1 MAVYCCR
8 WRTSFP
14 LQNLFRTI
22 ASDYFL
28 MSIKPWFASV
38 FWGGFLSLGL
48 AFALATYF
56 RSSFYDL
63 FHDWT
68 GWRSLTGTSP
78 NDTTYAASNILWALL
93 FCSCWWMLWRLDQ
106 FLASPPSSIHAK
118 DVSRKPSYNPNN
130 SPFSEGK
137 KAEKSENFQPEE
149 SEQGKIDNE
158 PFTPNKNDENSVP
171 KDEEMDL
178 PTQEDLLMGEILGLE
193 KEQMNDYAHIKAT
206 YRLAIA
212 QYHPD
217 KVSAL
222 GKEIRE
228 IAEKKAKDINL
239 AYQYFRKKHNR

>member
-1 MAVYCCR
+1 M
-8 WRTSFP
+8 
-14 LQNLFRTI
+14 
-22 ASDYFL
+22 
-28 MSIKPWFASV
+28 
-38 FWGGFLSLGL
+38 
-48 AFALATYF
+48 
-56 RSSFYDL
+56 
-63 FHDWT
+63 
-68 GWRSLTGTSP
+68 
-78 NDTTYAASNILWALL
+78 
-93 FCSCWWMLWRLDQ
+93 
-106 FLASPPSSIHAK
+106 
-118 DVSRKPSYNPNN
+118 
-130 SPFSEGK
+130 
-137 KAEKSENFQPEE
+137 
-149 SEQGKIDNE
+149 
-158 PFTPNKNDENSVP
+158 P